1 MLGRIMTE
9 LPMNIGAVARATG
22 ISAKMIRYYEDIGL
36 ISKPTR
42 SSGGYRTYSTSEIH
56 SLRFIRQA
64 RELGFSTE
72 QIAELLSLWND
83 KSRSSQKVKAITMA
97 HISSLEE
104 RIRKLEAMRNTLSEL
119 SSCCHGDNRPECPIL
134 EGIAHPLER

>member
-1 MLGRIMTE
+1 MTD
-9 LPMNIGAVARATG
+9 LPMNIGAVAQATG

-36 ISKPTR
+36 ISKPVR

-83 KSRSSQKVKAITMA
+83 KSRSSQKVKTITMA
-97 HISSLEE
+97 HISALEE
-104 RIRKLEAMRNTLSEL
+104 RIRKLEAMKKTLSEL

-134 EGIAHPLER
+134 EGIAHLLER